1 MLSYG
6 QDIKIKFIH
15 SFMGIMKAKAKIPL
29 VSNPDLLPKKVEVG
43 SRFKTKVPNKKV
55 ASIPTKL
62 EATLLSISANR
73 TFLHML
79 DAKDI

>member
-1 MLSYG
+1 
-6 QDIKIKFIH
+6 
-15 SFMGIMKAKAKIPL
+15 MGVMKAKTKVPL
-29 VSNPDLLPKKVEVG
+29 VLYPDLLPKRVEG
-43 SRFKTKVPNKKV
+43 RSGFETKVPHKKV
-55 ASIPTKL
+55 TSIPTKL